1 MDINTLKM
9 IFDNYYQFNI
19 RKKDRKRYK
28 VYARKMYCYTARQLG
43 HTYESIGETIDI
55 KHDNLI
61 YYINTLNSVT
71 KKDKEIYNRIAKDY
85 NLPIKMFQT
94 ELKETQKE
102 KVLNKSNQFL
112 KQFNELLELNDSEIT
127 EFRETRLKPFLAMLK
142 SRKTHKN
149 ITNVAGAT
157 IKR

>member
-1 MDINTLKM
+1 
-9 IFDNYYQFNI
+9 
-19 RKKDRKRYK
+19 
-28 VYARKMYCYTARQLG
+28 
-43 HTYESIGETIDI
+43 
-55 KHDNLI
+55 
-61 YYINTLNSVT
+61 
-71 KKDKEIYNRIAKDY
+71 
-85 NLPIKMFQT
+85 MFQT

-127 EFRETRLKPFLAMLK
+127 EFKKTRLKPFLAMLK